1 MNKTEILLTDVMRSR
16 IHEMNVEYGSLF
28 LLKKLKEDLLA
39 IHRNRYGSRFYYCP
53 PSQPARCSGGCQRCW
68 DKDVDEFKRKG
79 ELPCL

>member
-1 MNKTEILLTDVMRSR
+1 MIRTEILLTDIMRSR
-16 IHEMNVEYGSLF
+16 IYETEGDCASQF

-39 IHRNRYGSRFYYCP
+39 IHMNRYGSMFHYCP
-53 PSQPARCSGGCQRCW
+53 PSQPVGCPGGCQSCW

>member
-1 MNKTEILLTDVMRSR
+1 MTKIEILLTDVMRSR

-28 LLKKLKEDLLA
+28 LLEKLKEDLRMA
-39 IHRNRYGSRFYYCP
+39 NTNRYGLFFYCP
-53 PSQPARCSGGCQRCW
+53 PSQQVGCPGSCQSCW